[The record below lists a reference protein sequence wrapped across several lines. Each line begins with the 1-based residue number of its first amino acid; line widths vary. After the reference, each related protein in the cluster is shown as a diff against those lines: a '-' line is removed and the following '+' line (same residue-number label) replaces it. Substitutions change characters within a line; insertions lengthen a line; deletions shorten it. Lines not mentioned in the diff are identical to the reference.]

1 MLANAGYSLCSNN
14 LKIATAI
21 IAQQPVHIPDHIASF
36 HHDSRKPSK
45 TNSFTLYEQR
55 YKYIG
60 VSPGFFHEFK
70 ISHFICHLIYILYK
84 GIWLFP
90 SPKNI
95 FSCMN
100 ESFTLQT
107 IHTCTCT
114 TMILSSRKFNAHQHR
129 SSWQYSL
136 IIITV
141 FSETSEEFI
150 SIKTIFWSEQS
161 KQWAKSEQQ
170 QNTTC

>member
-21 IAQQPVHIPDHIASF
+21 IAQQPVHIPDHIALF
-36 HHDSRKPSK
+36 HRDSQKPSK

-100 ESFTLQT
+100 ESFTL
-107 IHTCTCT
+107 
-114 TMILSSRKFNAHQHR
+114 
-129 SSWQYSL
+129 
-136 IIITV
+136 
-141 FSETSEEFI
+141 
-150 SIKTIFWSEQS
+150 
-161 KQWAKSEQQ
+161 
-170 QNTTC
+170 